1 MKREIKDQLRKI
13 LRRTVTRKITVRD
26 AYNVF
31 INQSVS
37 KIPQLAG
44 LAPEYQAGGLVEFLI
59 DYYIQTHHM
68 ISEINDAIEK
78 GGATNEEDHNNDNH
92 AAGDQG
98 ADPADRNE

>member
-31 INQSVS
+31 INQSVA
-37 KIPQLAG
+37 KIPELAK

-59 DYYIQTHHM
+59 DYYIQTHHR
-68 ISEINDAIEK
+68 ISDINDAVEK
-78 GGATNEEDHNNDNH
+78 GGAANEEDHHNDNTVTS
-92 AAGDQG
+92 DQG
-98 ADPADRNE
+98 ADPDDSNE